1 MAEQN
6 SAGLPLWSTDLMGQL
21 DEWDREAKELAAGLT
36 AEQLNWQPA
45 PGSWSIGQ
53 CLDHLCATTD
63 SYLPAI
69 TTALQNGRGP
79 AVQEIAP
86 GGPTKWFI
94 RKFIEPSRQTSRA
107 KAPKKIV
114 PNARVETSV
123 LDRFVSGNQA
133 VRALI
138 RRAAPYEVNRIR
150 FKNPFVPVLRFTVG
164 AGLLI
169 ICRHER
175 RHLLQAER
183 VKGAAEFPK

>member
-6 SAGLPLWSTDLMGQL
+6 SSGLPLWSRDLIAQI
-21 DEWDREAKELAAGLT
+21 DEWDREAKDLAAGLT
-36 AEQLNWQPA
+36 AEQLNWQPN

-53 CLDHLCATTD
+53 CLDHLCATTEA
-63 SYLPAI
+63 YLPPL

-79 AVQEIAP
+79 ATEEIVL
-86 GGPTKWFI
+86 GGPTRWFI
-94 RKFIEPSRQTSRA
+94 RKFIEPSTQAARA

-114 PNARVETSV
+114 PSGHVEATV
-123 LDRFVSGNQA
+123 VDRFVRGNEA
-133 VRALI
+133 VRELI
-138 RRAAPYEVNRIR
+138 RKAAPYDVNRIR
-150 FKNPFVPVLRFTVG
+150 FKNPFIPGLRFTVG

-183 VKGAAEFPK
+183 VKASTGFPR

>member
-6 SAGLPLWSTDLMGQL
+6 SSGLPLWSSDLMAQL
-21 DEWDREAKELAAGLT
+21 DEWDREAKELVAGLT

-63 SYLPAI
+63 AYLPPVRA
-69 TTALQNGRGP
+69 ALENGRGP

-86 GGPTKWFI
+86 GGPTRWFI
-94 RKFIEPSRQTSRA
+94 RKFIEPSTQAARA

-114 PNARVETSV
+114 PIARVETSV
-123 LDRFVSGNQA
+123 LDRFVRGNEA
-133 VRALI
+133 VRGLI
-138 RRAAPYEVNRIR
+138 RRAAPYDVNRIR
-150 FKNPFVPVLRFTVG
+150 FKNPFIPGLRFTVG

-175 RHLLQAER
+175 RHLLQAQR
-183 VKGAAEFPK
+183 VKGSANFPR

>member
-6 SAGLPLWSTDLMGQL
+6 NFGLPLWSTDLMGQL
-21 DEWDREAKELAAGLT
+21 DEWDREAKELVAGL
-36 AEQLNWQPA
+36 APEQLNWQPA

-53 CLDHLCATTD
+53 CLEHLCATTEA
-63 SYLPAI
+63 YLPPI

-79 AVQEIAP
+79 ATGEIAP
-86 GGPTKWFI
+86 GGPTRWFI
-94 RKFIEPSRQTSRA
+94 QKFIEPSTQAARA

-123 LDRFVSGNQA
+123 LDRFVRGNEA
-133 VRALI
+133 VRDLI
-138 RRAAPYEVNRIR
+138 RRAAPYDVNRIR
-150 FKNPFVPVLRFTVG
+150 FKNPFIPGLRFTVG

-183 VKGAAEFPK
+183 VKASTGFPR

>member
-6 SAGLPLWSTDLMGQL
+6 SSGLPLWSRDLIAQI
-21 DEWDREAKELAAGLT
+21 DEWDREAKELVAGL
-36 AEQLNWQPA
+36 APEQLNWQPA

-53 CLDHLCATTD
+53 CLEHLCATTD

-69 TTALQNGRGP
+69 RAALENGRGP
-79 AVQEIAP
+79 ATEEIAP
-86 GGPTKWFI
+86 GGPTRWFI
-94 RKFIEPSRQTSRA
+94 QKFIEPSTQAARA

-114 PNARVETSV
+114 PSGHVETTV
-123 LDRFVSGNQA
+123 VDRFVRGNEA
-133 VRALI
+133 VRELI
-138 RRAAPYEVNRIR
+138 RKAAPYDVNRIR

-183 VKGAAEFPK
+183 VKGSANFPR